1 MRLALSGDFSED
13 LVDTP
18 FEYSKSDDEDL
29 ADPTQ
34 DRTKKLCVRI
44 NDVVDVNLYS
54 NTSHDDVFNNSG
66 SENSELEKEE
76 FNSENEEFP
85 CENEDMGHDD
95 DVLPECENDSVLDG
109 STGEET
115 KDPQQMI
122 EGKTMDDC
130 IAMMEDFDFGSDD
143 GSEGGL
149 GFRTKS
155 FLNIFF
161 GSSSKVVCVR

>member
-1 MRLALSGDFSED
+1 MRLALSGDYSED
-13 LVDTP
+13 LVETP
-18 FEYSKSDDEDL
+18 FEYSKSDEEDL
-29 ADPTQ
+29 VDPTQ

-44 NDVVDVNLYS
+44 NEVVDVNVYS
-54 NTSHDDVFNNSG
+54 NICHDDVFNNSG

-76 FNSENEEFP
+76 FNSECEIFTDNE
-85 CENEDMGHDD
+85 
-95 DVLPECENDSVLDG
+95 DSVLDG
-109 STGEET
+109 SNGEET

-130 IAMMEDFDFGSDD
+130 IAMMEDFDFGSED